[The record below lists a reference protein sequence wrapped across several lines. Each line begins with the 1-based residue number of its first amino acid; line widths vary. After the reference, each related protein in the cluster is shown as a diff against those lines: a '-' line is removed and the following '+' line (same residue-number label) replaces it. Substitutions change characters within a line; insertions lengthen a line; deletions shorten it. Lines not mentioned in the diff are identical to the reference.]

1 MTKKYRV
8 NEIFYSIQGEGR
20 FVGSPMVFVRFAGC
34 NLSCAFCDTDHKKF
48 EEMTAEEIHGGIC
61 RALVSGG
68 LPVDPGLW
76 ANIPICFTGGEP
88 MLQLDEELVWMLHE
102 YEGGFPRLHVET
114 NGTLSLAGVEKL
126 LEQITISPKSPNIRP
141 GVEEWLQN
149 RHNGENI
156 LELPKIDLKLLLDLE
171 ADPGILSW
179 MMQNWCRG
187 YDFDQVFLQPVTDAN
202 GSIDAQEAVKRI
214 MEFPG
219 FRLSVQLHRL
229 LNFC

>member
-1 MTKKYRV
+1 MTKKYRI

-20 FVGSPMVFVRFAGC
+20 FVGSPMVFVRFADC
-34 NLSCAFCDTDHKKF
+34 NLSCSFCDTDYTRF

-88 MLQLDEELVWMLHE
+88 MLQLDEELVWMIHE

-126 LEQITISPKSPNIRP
+126 LELITISPKSPDIWP
-141 GVEEWLQN
+141 EIKEWLQN
-149 RHNGENI
+149 RHNGEDI
-156 LELPKIDLKLLLDLE
+156 REFPKIDLKLVLDLE
-171 ADPGILSW
+171 AAPEILLW
-179 MMQNWCRG
+179 MMQNWCQD
-187 YDFDQVFLQPVTDAN
+187 YDFDQIFLQPVTDVN
-202 GSIDAQEAVKRI
+202 GSIDAQKVVEWVMKV
-214 MEFPG
+214 PG
-219 FRLSVQLHRL
+219 LRLSVQLQRL
-229 LNFC
+229 LNFR